1 MDIVRQK
8 SYFYIVKQIKKMKA
22 NLEITKGSYG
32 FSYEWTLTCETPKI
46 KKSFYL
52 GQDIKFCSRVLGC
65 EPAYIV
71 KAIGTNRIDTE
82 QGQKKLAKFIVEM
95 LGLNGR
101 NIKNMEAWELCCQ

>member
-1 MDIVRQK
+1 
-8 SYFYIVKQIKKMKA
+8 MKA
-22 NLEITKGSYG
+22 NLEITQGSYG
-32 FSYEWTLTCETPKI
+32 FSYEWTLTCETKKT

-52 GQDIKFCSRVLGC
+52 GQDIKFCTRILGC

-71 KAIGTNRIDTE
+71 KAIGTNRLDTE

-101 NIKNMEAWELCCQ
+101 NIKTMQAWDLCCQ